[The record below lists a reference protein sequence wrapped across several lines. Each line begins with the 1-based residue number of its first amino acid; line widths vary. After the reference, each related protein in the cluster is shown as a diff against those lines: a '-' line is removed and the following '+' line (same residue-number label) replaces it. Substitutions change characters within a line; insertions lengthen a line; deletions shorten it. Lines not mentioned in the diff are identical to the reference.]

1 MEPTQT
7 TSGDDLAASVSAWT
21 GVGARRW
28 SVVLLAAAFL
38 TAACDSN
45 SVSEPVPTTVST
57 APGQVSPTASV
68 AAASP
73 WPAAMHDPMHSGTSL
88 AIGPRSDGVRWHRD
102 LGGNVTP
109 GAVIGSDGS
118 VLIATNA
125 GVLSALDLADGST
138 RWMFD
143 GGAGYGND
151 LSTSAAV
158 LGDGSIVW
166 PGPGGTI
173 TGLSSS
179 GVEQW
184 QLDLGG
190 FVLSPA
196 VSPTGR
202 IYAVTMS
209 GTVNAIDIV
218 GGVGVVAWTLET
230 GGSTYGSPSI
240 GPDGT
245 VFTTGSQSVVAVTD
259 NGDRGVVKWTFA
271 IDTLIEVSPAVT
283 GGATVV
289 IGTNDGFQ
297 YGLRSSDGSVAWKI
311 ERNADSYSS
320 PVASSGGIVYYG
332 DHSATLYAVDGET
345 GSVLRTTT
353 TKAMVGGRS
362 WGIWTAPVIDATG
375 AAYYGTRSGHVF
387 GVGADGAVLFDL
399 DVGGTV
405 DSYPALDADGTLYIG
420 TSTGEF
426 YAIGGD

>member
-1 MEPTQT
+1 
-7 TSGDDLAASVSAWT
+7 
-21 GVGARRW
+21 
-28 SVVLLAAAFL
+28 
-38 TAACDSN
+38 
-45 SVSEPVPTTVST
+45 
-57 APGQVSPTASV
+57 
-68 AAASP
+68 
-73 WPAAMHDPMHSGTSL
+73 MHDAMHSGTSL
-88 AIGPRSDGVRWHRD
+88 ATGPRSGDVRWHRD

-109 GAVIGSDGS
+109 GAVIGADGS

-125 GVLSALDLADGST
+125 GVLWALDPANGST
-138 RWMFD
+138 RWTYD
-143 GGAGYGND
+143 GGSGFGND

-158 LGDGSIVW
+158 LDDGTIVW
-166 PGPGGTI
+166 PGPGGTL
-173 TGLSSS
+173 TGLSRS
-179 GVEQW
+179 GVEEW

-196 VSPTGR
+196 VSPSGR

-209 GTVNAIDIV
+209 GDVNAIDIAD
-218 GGVGVVAWTLET
+218 GVGMVAWTLAT
-230 GGSTYGSPSI
+230 GGTTYGSPSI
-240 GPDGT
+240 GPDAT
-245 VFTTGSQSVVAVTD
+245 VFTTGSQSVVAVAD
-259 NGDRGVVKWTFA
+259 EGARGTVVWTFA
-271 IDTLIEVSPAVT
+271 IDALIEVSPTVTAV
-283 GGATVV
+283 GTVA

-297 YGLRSSDGSVAWKI
+297 YGLHSSDGSVAWKI

-320 PVASSGGIVYYG
+320 PVASSNGAVYYG

-345 GSVLRTTT
+345 GRVLRTTT

-426 YAIGGD
+426 FAIGGH